1 MKSRLAL
8 IAVLFSA
15 FAAAQAVPLVKMTT
29 NMNVQDAIPGYNY
42 SRSATVDWTVPDSMI
57 QGLDGQTV
65 SVYVKL
71 YAKPGS
77 WVYFSDG
84 KQESTFELDCVVT
97 QGACGEG
104 SKLSRT
110 VPLTLRVPLQMPE
123 THEDGLD
130 FNASFTPFGTAEAA
144 VSPSAT
150 ATPVKSQPSA
160 AGGEMPDFTGFATMI
175 LNPASLLSILFVA
188 LVVTA
193 FIHLRK

>member
-1 MKSRLAL
+1 LAL

-15 FAAAQAVPLVKMTT
+15 FAAAQAVPLVQMTA
-29 NMNVQDAIPGYNY
+29 NLDLQDAIPGYNY
-42 SRSATVDWTVPDSMI
+42 SRSATVEWTVPDSMI

-65 SVYVKL
+65 AVYVKL
-71 YAKPGS
+71 SAKPDS

-84 KQESTFELDCVVT
+84 KQESAFELDCVVAE
-97 QGACGEG
+97 GACGEG

-123 THEDGLD
+123 THEEGLEW
-130 FNASFTPFGTAEAA
+130 NASFTPFSTA
-144 VSPSAT
+144 SPTVLPSVA
-150 ATPVKSQPSA
+150 ATPSESQPPA
-160 AGGEMPDFTGFATMI
+160 AGGDMPDFTGFATMI
-175 LNPASLLSILFVA
+175 FNPASLLSILFVA

>member
-1 MKSRLAL
+1 MKSQLAL

-15 FAAAQAVPLVKMTT
+15 LAAAQAVPLVQMTT
-29 NMNVQDAIPGYNY
+29 NLDVQDAIPGYNY
-42 SRSATVDWTVPDSMI
+42 SRSATVEWVAPSDLPA
-57 QGLDGQTV
+57 DGQILK
-65 SVYVKL
+65 VYVKL
-71 YAKPGS
+71 SAKPDS

-84 KQESTFELDCVVT
+84 KQESTFELDCAVN

-123 THEDGLD
+123 THEEGLEW
-130 FNASFTPFGTAEAA
+130 NASFTPFATVGAT
-144 VSPSAT
+144 VSPPPA
-150 ATPVKSQPSA
+150 ATPSESQPPA
-160 AGGEMPDFTGFATMI
+160 AGVEMPDFTGFATMI
-175 LNPASLLSILFVA
+175 FNPASLLSILFVA

>member
-15 FAAAQAVPLVKMTT
+15 LAAAQAVPVVQMTT
-29 NMNVQDAIPGYNY
+29 NLDVQDAIPGYNY
-42 SRSATVDWTVPDSMI
+42 SRSATVEWAVPAQMI

-65 SVYVKL
+65 AVYVKL

-77 WVYFSDG
+77 WVYFSDNR
-84 KQESTFELDCVVT
+84 QESAFELDCVVT
-97 QGACGEG
+97 QGACGLG

-123 THEDGLD
+123 THEDGLEL
-130 FNASFTPFGTAEAA
+130 NASFTPFADASAT
-144 VSPSAT
+144 VSPSPA
-150 ATPVKSQPSA
+150 ATPSESQPPA
-160 AGGEMPDFTGFATMI
+160 AGVEMPDFTGFATMI
-175 LNPASLLSILFVA
+175 FNPASLLSILFVA